1 MNSRLNSGCVTGV
14 GCMRRRLGTVS
25 ACVMA
30 MLTVFPAARAQYAY
44 SPTNPDEL
52 AHHVR
57 YFGSAKDEKGRLLP
71 GALILL
77 YTSGGSFTFV
87 TDEQGRF
94 SSDLPFNTLPENAT
108 LKCAKAGFEP
118 VRLSQ
123 RPGPPSAPRPTM
135 QVDCVFRQKSG

>member
-1 MNSRLNSGCVTGV
+1 
-14 GCMRRRLGTVS
+14 MRRSLGV
-25 ACVMA
+25 ACGCVMA
-30 MLTVFPAARAQYAY
+30 VLTVLPAASAQYAY

-57 YFGSAKDEKGRLLP
+57 YFGSAKDDKGALLS

-77 YTSGGSFTFV
+77 YTSSGSFTFV

-108 LKCAKAGFEP
+108 LKCAKAGFES

-135 QVDCVFRQKSG
+135 QVDCVFRRKSG